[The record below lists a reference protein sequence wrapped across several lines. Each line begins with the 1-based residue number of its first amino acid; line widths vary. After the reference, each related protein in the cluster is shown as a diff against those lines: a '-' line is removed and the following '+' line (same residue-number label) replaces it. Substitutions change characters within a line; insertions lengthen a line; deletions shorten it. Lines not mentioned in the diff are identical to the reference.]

1 MKPGGVAII
10 LAQCPLIEDPPEF
23 FDWFQYEDLY
33 SMEKAARAN
42 FLISGWLAIKQ
53 LEYKEMGTII
63 LVTEP
68 GNFDFA
74 RKAHVEPVANMAEA
88 LDLAHERCGTLK
100 PTITVMPQGANTFP
114 IIA

>member
-1 MKPGGVAII
+1 
-10 LAQCPLIEDPPEF
+10 
-23 FDWFQYEDLY
+23 
-33 SMEKAARAN
+33 MEKAARAN